1 MEIFK
6 EEICY
11 MNPNTLNKKLEHSEI
26 DQQIS
31 GTAIFSTAQII
42 EMPEVKKPRVTIPHD
57 ANLSEFE
64 RARRTNK
71 TWSMGQD

>member
-1 MEIFK
+1 
-6 EEICY
+6 
-11 MNPNTLNKKLEHSEI
+11 MNPNTLNEKIEQSAI
-26 DQQIS
+26 DHQIG
-31 GTAIFSTAQII
+31 GTAISSTRVQII
-42 EMPEVKKPRVTIPHD
+42 EMPEVKKPRLTIPHE